1 MPAKRRSQATQ
12 AGSVAFSD
20 KESSQN
26 CPEVKPETVKTVRT
40 VAQRLKLLVDTSS
53 KKNVHEAAGVS
64 EKTLGRWLDGKGEPS
79 FTEGKAIARATGCS
93 PAWLLTGEGQPFPP
107 QRPESAEGQAALAA
121 IAGRAVSMA
130 VDGMRQLQAALPL
143 LDAMPDLAAFDQ
155 AREDLDAALRDRTDK
170 TRKVEVS
177 EPPDMTT
184 RKNSGQRK
192 GPPAGDAAPEKGT

>member
-20 KESSQN
+20 GESIHKTKR
-26 CPEVKPETVKTVRT
+26 VKPELSEDEKKLT
-40 VAQRLKLLVDTSS
+40 QRIDWLVTYNREKFDIFP
-53 KKNVHEAAGVS
+53 AANVS
-64 EKTLGRWLDGKGEPS
+64 EWKNGYRVPS
-79 FTEGKAIARATGCS
+79 ADALMQIARATGCS

-107 QRPESAEGQAALAA
+107 KRPESAEGQAALAA

-170 TRKVEVS
+170 TRENK
-177 EPPDMTT
+177 P
-184 RKNSGQRK
+184 
-192 GPPAGDAAPEKGT
+192 